1 MIRPIIFS
9 KNKYFEAEFKTFYK
23 KNSMRLK
30 FHESEKKET
39 PLRPE
44 SIENETSH
52 SDLVKEVSWWS
63 GRLAGIKMINIFE
76 ENNCSSTV

>member
-1 MIRPIIFS
+1 MIRPKIFS

-30 FHESEKKET
+30 FHESEEEKNT
-39 PLRPE
+39 PGR
-44 SIENETSH
+44 IENETSH

-76 ENNCSSTV
+76 ENNCSSRE